1 LPSQRISTQKI
12 NPDDHKKHKRTRKSS
27 IAAKSIYKRKKMCL
41 TILGITLGLCSL
53 VAVGTALGIVYGMKS
68 NLKNKKLLLI
78 EKSSFK

>member
-1 LPSQRISTQKI
+1 
-12 NPDDHKKHKRTRKSS
+12 
-27 IAAKSIYKRKKMCL
+27 MCL